1 MPVVRDGAVLFAK
14 AEALAAGYSNMD
26 VHELALELV
35 AWVNSAV
42 GCRGREEKP
51 SPAQARA
58 MLAVARAIDED
69 VCGDHSVTALA
80 SLASMSRFH
89 FIRCF
94 KRVVGTTPHTYVRI
108 ARLRQAARLLRD
120 PSLPVSSVAFEVGFQ
135 DLSVFNHAF
144 RQIFGL
150 TPRRLRTSMGVRGSL

>member
-1 MPVVRDGAVLFAK
+1 VLFAK
-14 AEALAAGYSNMD
+14 AEALAGGRANGC
-26 VHELALELV
+26 VHELALDLV
-35 AWVNSAV
+35 SWVHEAV
-42 GCRGREEKP
+42 GCRGRERTP
-51 SPAQARA
+51 SPAQTRA

-108 ARLRQAARLLRD
+108 ARLRQAARLLHD
-120 PSLPVSSVAFEVGFQ
+120 PTLPVAAIAFEAGFQ

-144 RQIFGL
+144 RRIFGL
-150 TPRRLRTSMGVRGSL
+150 TPRQLRASMGVRA